1 VRNPVTQYVPLQ
13 SRISGHDAMQ
23 EYVQHTGS
31 GLFAVPPGVAPGE
44 FVGQRLFD

>member
-1 VRNPVTQYVPLQ
+1 MRNPVTQYVPLQ
-13 SRISGHDAMQ
+13 SRISRLDAMQ

-31 GLFAVPPGVAPGE
+31 GLFAVPPGAAPGE